1 VSLTA
6 EISGVV
12 TSQGTNPFSICHPIS
27 ECLVKV
33 ATLYKRWLGHP

>member
-12 TSQGTNPFSICHPIS
+12 TSQGTNPFSVFHPIS
-27 ECLVKV
+27 ECLVRA
-33 ATLYKRWLGHP
+33 ATH